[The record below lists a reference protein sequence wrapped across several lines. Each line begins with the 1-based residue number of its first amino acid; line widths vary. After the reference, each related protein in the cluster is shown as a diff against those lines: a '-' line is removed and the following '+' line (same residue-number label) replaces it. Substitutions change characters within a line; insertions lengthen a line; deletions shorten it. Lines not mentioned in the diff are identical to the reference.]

1 MVPRRAQS
9 LPNGARASLAS
20 GDKKALASPWGC
32 CRHVSHRVFWGQVSR
47 CSSPTSWGARSG
59 GESAKS
65 GCLSAGRSTGWMRR
79 GRRKCWRPLTPPQP
93 LLATWPPLLS
103 PWVGG
108 RSCFPAPSPPDFAI
122 MGSVGSDLA
131 ALPRSSKNQW
141 DFGVGK
147 KPSANRGWRW
157 GFLPGQLP
165 AGAAV
170 RFLEKMCPFTS
181 GRIVSLLSKF
191 RLGFHEV
198 HILPDINQKP
208 RPEQ

>member
-1 MVPRRAQS
+1 MPRRAQS

-20 GDKKALASPWGC
+20 GVKKALASPWGC
-32 CRHVSHRVFWGQVSR
+32 RRHVSHRVFWGQVSR

-79 GRRKCWRPLTPPQP
+79 GRRKCWWPLTLPQP
-93 LLATWPPLLS
+93 LLATWPPLFS

-108 RSCFPAPSPPDFAI
+108 RSCFPGPTPPRLCHNGICGLQPGCFASLLQKS
-122 MGSVGSDLA
+122 MGFWS
-131 ALPRSSKNQW
+131 
-141 DFGVGK
+141 GK
-147 KPSANRGWRW
+147 KPSANRGWRR

-165 AGAAV
+165 ATAALQ
-170 RFLEKMCPFTS
+170 FLEKMCPFTS

>member
-1 MVPRRAQS
+1 MPRRAQS

-20 GDKKALASPWGC
+20 GVKKALASPWGC
-32 CRHVSHRVFWGQVSR
+32 RRHVSHRVFWGQVSR

-79 GRRKCWRPLTPPQP
+79 GRRKCWWPLTPPQP

-108 RSCFPAPSPPDFAI
+108 RSCFPGPTPPDFAI
-122 MGSVGSDLA
+122 MGSVGSNLA
-131 ALPRSSKNQW
+131 ALPHSSKNQW

-147 KPSANRGWRW
+147 NQVQTEDGGG
-157 GFLPGQLP
+157 GFCQGSSLPRRLCNFWKKCVHLP
-165 AGAAV
+165 LVG
-170 RFLEKMCPFTS
+170 S
-181 GRIVSLLSKF
+181 SLC
-191 RLGFHEV
+191 
-198 HILPDINQKP
+198 
-208 RPEQ
+208 